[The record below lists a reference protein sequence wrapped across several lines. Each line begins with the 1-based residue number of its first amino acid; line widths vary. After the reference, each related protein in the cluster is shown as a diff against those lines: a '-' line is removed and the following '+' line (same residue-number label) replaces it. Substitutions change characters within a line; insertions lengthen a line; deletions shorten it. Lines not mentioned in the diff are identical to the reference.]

1 MGLIVAQVV
10 WIVAADV
17 TVFGKHES
25 KLAIARGLGLEIRA
39 ERRGPRRHMFDVAVD
54 VTGRPEGMMR
64 DRAGQAAGHG
74 RSSTSAGEAA
84 VTSWPIVVREVTLV
98 GSRCGLFRPAIDLLA
113 SGAVLVELP
122 VPRVARLEEHA
133 SAFADAKRALKVLFD
148 LSQPER

>member
-1 MGLIVAQVV
+1 M
-10 WIVAADV
+10 
-17 TVFGKHES
+17 
-25 KLAIARGLGLEIRA
+25 
-39 ERRGPRRHMFDVAVD
+39 
-54 VTGRPEGMMR
+54 
-64 DRAGQAAGHG
+64 
-74 RSSTSAGEAA
+74 
-84 VTSWPIVVREVTLV
+84 TSWPIVVHEVTLV